1 MSRRLLIV
9 GAGGHGRAVAEAAI
23 AAQTH
28 VVIGFID
35 DAFPEPRSV
44 LGFPVLGVTAELDRH
59 LTSAEH
65 IIVAIGNNS
74 VRRRLTAYAK
84 EIGFA
89 VVSVAHPRAIISPS
103 AIVGLGSAIMAGA
116 IVGPE
121 AIIGE
126 GVIVN
131 CGAVVDHH
139 CRVDEFAHLGVN
151 AAMAGGSILGAGAWM
166 QAGSALGYG
175 VSVEAG
181 RVVGVGIGV
190 NASS

>member
-1 MSRRLLIV
+1 MSNRLLIV

-44 LGFPVLGVTAELDRH
+44 LGFPVLGVTAELDKH
-59 LTSAEH
+59 LTSAKH

-74 VRRRLTAYAK
+74 VRRRLTAYAR

-103 AIVGLGSAIMAGA
+103 AIVGPGSAIMAGA
-116 IVGPE
+116 IVGPG
-121 AIIGE
+121 ATIGE

-131 CGAVVDHH
+131 CGAVVDHN
-139 CRVDEFAHLGVN
+139 CRVDDFGHLGVN
-151 AAMAGGSILGAGAWM
+151 AAMAGGTVLGEGAWM
-166 QAGSALGYG
+166 QAGAALSYG
-175 VSVEAG
+175 VLIKPGEVIGAG
-181 RVVGVGIGV
+181 VGV
-190 NASS
+190 NA

>member
-1 MSRRLLIV
+1 LSRRLLIV

-23 AAQTH
+23 AAQAY
-28 VVIGFID
+28 VVIGFVD
-35 DAFPEPRSV
+35 DTFPEPRSV
-44 LGFPVLGVTAELDRH
+44 LGFPVLGVTAELDKH

-103 AIVGLGSAIMAGA
+103 AIVGPGSAIMAGA
-116 IVGPE
+116 IVGPG

-131 CGAVVDHH
+131 CGAVVDHN
-139 CRVDEFAHLGVN
+139 CRVDDFGHLGVN
-151 AAMAGGSILGAGAWM
+151 AAMAGGTVLGEGAWM
-166 QAGSALGYG
+166 QAGSALSYG
-175 VSVEAG
+175 VLIKPGEVIGAG
-181 RVVGVGIGV
+181 VGV
-190 NASS
+190 AA